1 MSSELFLLGGL
12 ENILGK
18 GSKKSGSNYA
28 FHCPFCNHKKKK
40 LEINLETDEAGK
52 NFWECWVCKTRGQT
66 INSLL
71 RQLKVSPEQAHP
83 ILAYVK
89 KGEKQYYK
97 VEPTLAL
104 PEEFKPLSLASST
117 SVIANKIKK
126 YLYKRGLTDYDFY
139 RYNIGYCT
147 QGEYS
152 GRVIIPSYDENNQL
166 NFFTSRTFEDAY
178 HKYKN
183 PQASR
188 DIIFFENTINWD
200 LPVILVEGP
209 FDAIAVRR
217 NGIPILGQS
226 PSKNLLRRI
235 VSNKVQEV
243 YVALD
248 KDALKQAI
256 SICEQLLSMG
266 KRVYLVDMEDKD
278 PSDMG
283 FEKFTQKIKQAPE
296 LTTSGLIKYK
306 LAV

>member
-1 MSSELFLLGGL
+1 MSSELFLLSGL

-18 GSKKSGSNYA
+18 GTKKSGSNYA

-40 LEINLETDEAGK
+40 LEVNLETDEKGENRFA
-52 NFWECWVCKTRGQT
+52 CWVCRTRGQT

-71 RQLKVSPEQAHP
+71 RQLKVPSEQAHP

-97 VEPTLAL
+97 VEPTLTL
-104 PEEFKPLSLASST
+104 PEEFKPLATASST
-117 SVIANKIKK
+117 SVIANKIRR
-126 YLYKRGLTDYDFY
+126 YLFKRGLTEYDLY
-139 RYNIGYCT
+139 RHNIGYCT
-147 QGEYS
+147 EGEYT
-152 GRVIIPSYDENNQL
+152 GRVIIPSYDDNNQL

-200 LPVILVEGP
+200 LPLILVEGP

-217 NGIPILGQS
+217 NGIPLLGQS

-235 VSNKVQEV
+235 VLNKVQEV

-256 SICEQLLSMG
+256 SICEQLLCMG
-266 KRVYLVDMEDKD
+266 KRAYLVDMEDKD

-283 FEKFTQKIKQAPE
+283 FERFTQKIKQAPE

-306 LAV
+306 LAI